1 MHVDLFAGSRLITVR
16 VFWGTVIACVVLAGT
31 VGCSAATSPVASP
44 APTSSSGEP
53 SAPPDAAAAVV
64 VSVTD
69 GDTVETSAGTVRII
83 GIDAPE
89 LGECGYDDAASYVSD
104 LLPAGDTVTLTLPDG
119 ETEQDKYGRLLRYV
133 DTAQGVDVASSLLA
147 AGVVV
152 ARYDSTDG
160 YPWHSREAEYH
171 AAQTAV
177 LGDAGVVTTVA
188 CKAAADA
195 AEQARIAAEQQ
206 AAQEAASQQPQQ
218 PAVDEWWKQYT
229 SCTKLKKNP
238 NGHSTG
244 PFSRDNPAEAAIYD
258 WFANGTGNNGDGEG
272 DGLACE

>member
-1 MHVDLFAGSRLITVR
+1 MHVDLLAGSKLITVR
-16 VFWGTVIACVVLAGT
+16 VFWGTVIVCVVLAAT

-53 SAPPDAAAAVV
+53 SAPPGAVTAVV
-64 VSVTD
+64 VSVID

-89 LGECGYDDAASYVSD
+89 RGECGYDDAASYVSG

-119 ETEQDKYGRLLRYV
+119 ENEEDKYGRLLRYV

-160 YPWHSREAEYH
+160 YPWHPREADYH
-171 AAQTAV
+171 TAQTAV
-177 LGDAGVVTTVA
+177 LGAAGTVTTVA
-188 CKAAADA
+188 FKAAADA

-206 AAQEAASQQPQQ
+206 ADTQPQ
-218 PAVDEWWKQYT
+218 PAVDEWWKQYS
-229 SCTKLKKNP
+229 SCTKLKKNLNCHP
-238 NGHSTG
+238 TG
-244 PFSRDNPAEAAIYD
+244 PFSRDNHAETAIYD